1 MKTRLLKISML
12 VVGLMFVFTAASWAD
27 GGRERYRK
35 HGPEKRIHA
44 KHFDGGAYHRP
55 VRHGNKH
62 KIKGHHKFYPRKK
75 WIRKHRQYHRN
86 KWIRK
91 HRRHLRHKWIR
102 KHRHYWRDHRHYS
115 DTSYDD
121 AAYNEFSVAATFSE
135 PGVEFSI
142 GTKRT
147 W

>member
-1 MKTRLLKISML
+1 MKTRLLKIGML
-12 VVGLMFVFTAASWAD
+12 IAGLMFVFTATSWAD
-27 GGRERYRK
+27 SGRKGYRP
-35 HGPEKRIHA
+35 GAEKRIYA
-44 KHFDGGAYHRP
+44 KHHDGGFYQQPA
-55 VRHGNKH
+55 RHHDKR
-62 KIKGHHKFYPRKK
+62 KIKRIHKFYHRKK
-75 WIRKHRQYHRN
+75 WVNKHRQYRRNKWIRMHRLHQRN

-91 HRRHLRHKWIR
+91 H
-102 KHRHYWRDHRHYS
+102 HRHYS

-121 AAYNEFSVAATFSE
+121 DTAYNEFSVAATFSE